1 MHFSSSAT
9 IDAPAEAVWD
19 ILTDLR
25 SWPTWNTT
33 VVSSE
38 GTVAVGES
46 VKVTV
51 TANPGCAFAVK
62 VTALEAPRRMV
73 WAGGMPLGLFR
84 GTRTYLLDDAAGS
97 TVFTMD
103 EVYTGPMAGLITR
116 SIPDLAPSF
125 EEFAACLKARSE
137 RGSVTS

>member
-38 GTVAVGES
+38 DTVAVGES
-46 VKVTV
+46 V
-51 TANPGCAFAVK
+51 
-62 VTALEAPRRMV
+62 
-73 WAGGMPLGLFR
+73 
-84 GTRTYLLDDAAGS
+84 
-97 TVFTMD
+97 
-103 EVYTGPMAGLITR
+103 
-116 SIPDLAPSF
+116 
-125 EEFAACLKARSE
+125 
-137 RGSVTS
+137 